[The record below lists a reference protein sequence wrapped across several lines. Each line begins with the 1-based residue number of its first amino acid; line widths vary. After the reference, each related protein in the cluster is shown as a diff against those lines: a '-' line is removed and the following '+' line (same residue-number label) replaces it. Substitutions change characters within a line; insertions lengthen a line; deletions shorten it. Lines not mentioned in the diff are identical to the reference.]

1 MPTPK
6 PIKRKDLQDWFPGLS
21 EHYAGYIRQEVF
33 RVTIVSVLQLAKK
46 SAAVGGVENM
56 ISPMFLL
63 GSAVQDNNNVNA
75 DNNNQYWRDFRRE
88 VKSAI
93 DCTIWYKWNS
103 NKDYEA
109 YLSQTIQYVKQP
121 FVDFAVRKVAG
132 KATAGMG
139 NKISKSIKTANQKV
153 LQRMVASKSVTKQ
166 GARKL
171 EKFFFGEDSK
181 IKPKVFNNAIL
192 DWNVADIIADT
203 ATSTVTDPMADK
215 FQHTGI
221 EVGFDNELTRG
232 WTKRGLKSIGVSD
245 KWASKIS
252 SATMGSAD
260 FATDLMPIVGYVAK
274 PLARAFVNGLCG
286 GTYLAL
292 ALDAKKSH
300 DESEKMWKNMNEE
313 IKEWIKQDIYKLNN
327 GDLLSL
333 LEYLKIK

>member
-21 EHYAGYIRQEVF
+21 AHYAGYIRQEVF
-33 RVTIVSVLQLAKK
+33 RVTIISVLQLARK
-46 SAAVGGVENM
+46 SATLGDVENM
-56 ISPMFLL
+56 TNPMFLL
-63 GSAVQDNNNVNA
+63 GSAVRDNNVQTN
-75 DNNNQYWRDFRRE
+75 NNNQYWRDFRRGL
-88 VKSAI
+88 KSAI

-103 NKDYEA
+103 EKYYESLLTQA
-109 YLSQTIQYVKQP
+109 IPYLKQP
-121 FVDFAVRKVAG
+121 VVDLAVRKVAG

-139 NKISKSIKTANQKV
+139 NKISKSIKAGNHKV
-153 LQRMVASKSVTKQ
+153 LRGMVASKSVTKQ

-171 EKFFFGEDSK
+171 ESVFFGVDSK
-181 IKPKVFNNAIL
+181 IKPKGWNNAIL

-203 ATSTVTDPMADK
+203 ATSTVTDPIADK
-215 FQHTGI
+215 FQRTGI

-232 WTKRGLKSIGVSD
+232 WTKRGLQAIGVSD

-252 SATMGSAD
+252 SATMGGVD

-274 PLARAFVNGLCG
+274 PLASALVNWAIG
-286 GTYLAL
+286 GTYLKA
-292 ALDAKKSH
+292 AWDTKKNY
-300 DESEKMWKNMNEE
+300 DENEKMWKNMNEE
-313 IKEWIKQDIYKLNN
+313 IKEWIKQDISGLNN